1 MKKALVLCGGLPQKA
16 LIEELKRRGI
26 YTILADQN
34 DHVMAR
40 EYADKFYPV
49 SVLDREAVRELA
61 KEEKV
66 DYLITVCADQVLE
79 VVASVAEELGLPW
92 YIDAHTAELVSKKS
106 YMKKV
111 FVENGIPTTKYTV
124 TDAYLPEKFE
134 DLSYPLIVK
143 PTDAYSSRGVTR
155 VESEEE
161 LRAALERAL
170 SFSREGKAIVEEF
183 AEGDE
188 VSVDVYIEDG
198 VAHVLCLTSLYKI
211 GGDGKFVINRS
222 RVPALVSKSV
232 EKEIEATAQKIADA
246 FGLKNS
252 PMLIQLIVGGERISV
267 VEFCARTG
275 GGVKFAMIKKHSG
288 FDVVSAVVDLT
299 VGEKPHVGEISTPVG
314 ITLNEFLY
322 CKPGVLASLTGLPE
336 LSKEGVIKDY
346 AVFKNVGAS
355 FGEINGSGDRVAY
368 FSIEAK
374 DEEELARLHAMANSG
389 VKALD
394 KDGQDILRHDL
405 LDSFLA

>member
-1 MKKALVLCGGLPQKA
+1 MKKALVLCGGLPQIA
-16 LIEELKRRGI
+16 LVCELKRRGI
-26 YTILADQN
+26 YTVLADRN

-246 FGLKNS
+246 FGLK
-252 PMLIQLIVGGERISV
+252 R
-267 VEFCARTG
+267 
-275 GGVKFAMIKKHSG
+275 
-288 FDVVSAVVDLT
+288 
-299 VGEKPHVGEISTPVG
+299 
-314 ITLNEFLY
+314 
-322 CKPGVLASLTGLPE
+322 
-336 LSKEGVIKDY
+336 
-346 AVFKNVGAS
+346 
-355 FGEINGSGDRVAY
+355 
-368 FSIEAK
+368 
-374 DEEELARLHAMANSG
+374 
-389 VKALD
+389 
-394 KDGQDILRHDL
+394 
-405 LDSFLA
+405 